1 MTARSAAAKVVINY
15 TKIGRPVMD
24 PKPPVLA
31 KMVQERKKREE
42 KSTGDVRAIEG
53 TFSCGSQYHFHMETH
68 IAIVTPV
75 ENGSE
80 LEVVSA
86 SQHLTQVQSGIAEV
100 LAISSNAVHVR
111 EH

>member
-1 MTARSAAAKVVINY
+1 
-15 TKIGRPVMD
+15 
-24 PKPPVLA
+24 
-31 KMVQERKKREE
+31 MVKERKKKEE
-42 KSTGDVRAIEG
+42 KRVNDVRAIEG